1 MRCQIPQLGP
11 RCLTAE
17 SWFLTTPSQVPLQEV
32 QKWAAWPR
40 CTLLE
45 QSISNDWSLRR
56 TIPTPSS
63 LQFGMHHVSIVQRAG
78 WNMLP
83 LPLCRPAA
91 HLWSPEKLTFLPRGG
106 QCLKMILSNFYI
118 MKRIKKYPNVIS
130 SPESHVF
137 FSPSVTQFCLC
148 LKSRV
153 CMWVSSALSL
163 LGGEI
168 KIPA

>member
-1 MRCQIPQLGP
+1 MSLKYVEVVKNILVLASLPAEGRRKEGLDRRVCQPRVAGGWRDLGGRP
-11 RCLTAE
+11 
-17 SWFLTTPSQVPLQEV
+17 
-32 QKWAAWPR
+32 
-40 CTLLE
+40 
-45 QSISNDWSLRR
+45 
-56 TIPTPSS
+56 
-63 LQFGMHHVSIVQRAG
+63 VSIVQRAG